1 MKRINHTAPTLALI
15 LASSLLALLTQG
27 GEPKAIQVQV
37 YDQIVAKVNSESV
50 SKRDVEERMNGIA
63 EKLYMFKS
71 EKTALKQWDKDSE
84 TEWTHMYVEHFR
96 PALQAVIRDRL
107 KLQHFELEK
116 MSIDDKDFQ
125 KEYNKVLDDLRSKGN
140 KNFSP
145 ADVAKRVK
153 ENMKLEEFSGK
164 FNNATELPRKPE
176 VERYYSENMDRYKRR
191 AGVKVRV
198 IRIDQTIVNKLTGVK
213 KVRDNP
219 YQVLE
224 EIRRDI
230 VEFGALFSEVAR
242 SKTDDPDLKETGGLI
257 LNADKDPFIIAEEYN
272 KTLASEIRE
281 LKVGDVSR
289 IFTYGTQGYAIAMI
303 EERREAGYVPLE
315 GKLFDQLYR
324 EVRQNKSRKKEDEWF
339 RATLAKSL
347 IMQVVEGSAKP
358 LPIDFF
364 FPDDKKPDG
373 KGPDF
378 VNKDGKSVADK
389 K

>member
-1 MKRINHTAPTLALI
+1 MKRMNRTLPTFAL
-15 LASSLLALLTQG
+15 LMACSLLALC
-27 GEPKAIQVQV
+27 GEPKTIQVQV

-50 SKRDVEERMNGIA
+50 SKRDVEERMNGVA
-63 EKLYMFKS
+63 EKLYLFKN
-71 EKTALKQWDKDSE
+71 EKTALNQWDKDSE
-84 TEWTHMYVEHFR
+84 TEWTRMYVEHFR

-116 MSIDDKDFQ
+116 MSVDDKDFQ
-125 KEYNKVLDDLRSKGN
+125 KEYNRVLEDLRSNHN
-140 KNFSP
+140 KFFSP
-145 ADVAKRVK
+145 ADVAKRVR
-153 ENMKLEEFSGK
+153 ETMKLEEFSGK
-164 FNNATELPRKPE
+164 FNNATELPRRPE

-198 IRIDQTIVNKLTGVK
+198 IRIDQTVADKLTGIK

-219 YQVLE
+219 YRVLE

-281 LKVGDVSR
+281 LKTGEVSR
-289 IFTYGTQGYAIAMI
+289 IFTYGTQGYAIAVI

-347 IMQVVEGSAKP
+347 IMQVVEGTAKP